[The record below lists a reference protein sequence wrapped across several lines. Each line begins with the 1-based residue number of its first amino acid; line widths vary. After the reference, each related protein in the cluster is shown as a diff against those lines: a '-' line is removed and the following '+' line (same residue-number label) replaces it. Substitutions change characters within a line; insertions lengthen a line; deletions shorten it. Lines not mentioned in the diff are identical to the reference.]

1 VKVIWL
7 RLGLF
12 FLVLCPLKSQ
22 AFGQSLPATDKA
34 AHFSVSS
41 LGVASF
47 VRFSQWFHP
56 EKEVTPMA
64 RFLASSFLLS
74 LGLGKELNDAKRNGS
89 AIDAGDMAANVA
101 GVVYGNLLMIE
112 F

>member
-1 VKVIWL
+1 
-7 RLGLF
+7 
-12 FLVLCPLKSQ
+12 
-22 AFGQSLPATDKA
+22 
-34 AHFSVSS
+34 
-41 LGVASF
+41 
-47 VRFSQWFHP
+47 
-56 EKEVTPMA
+56 MA